1 MLNRGV
7 GRRGRWALALG
18 CVLLTSLFAVASS
31 AWAAYEN
38 VPTPTIEGPIP
49 VTPTSHP
56 FLATEIPLEQYGYTE
71 QEYFISGTGYTYN
84 TSGAVNVTGTRI
96 TTGGPNGNGTYPFKT
111 RIVVRRPVNPANFN
125 GKVIVEWQN
134 VTAGYDLEAN
144 WFSDP
149 YNIIKNGYAYVTV
162 DAQNVGVNY
171 LKKTFNPERYG
182 SLEVGPTGDA
192 LSYDIFG
199 SALKAVRGDGVGPEP
214 LGSLTPDIDKVVA
227 SGESQSCS
235 RLVTYYNKVAP
246 LQQIAD
252 AYLLTVCTEAIRAD
266 RPEKV
271 LRIISE
277 FENKNEQTE
286 AEYPTN
292 PSLRHWEAAGG
303 SHVPFMAAANWA
315 GPVERDV
322 GPDIADCTGKP
333 VLSRVQWPY
342 LIDAGTKELIEWAE
356 GGSPPPAAPRGEYV
370 NSKTLKRNSLGI
382 ALGGVRLPDVEVPTG
397 VNLAENSA
405 APAPN
410 PYPDSAFC
418 VLLGQYKPFSEAALS
433 SLYGNYGEYVEKV
446 EADAQKLEVEGFV
459 LPEDVPRIVDAAE
472 EFPSLPPTTPAL
484 SASSPNTG
492 DYQLSWRGP
501 VPSHET
507 ALVAHF
513 VETHPTFEV
522 QHRNA
527 SGEWTTVASG
537 LGEPRYSFA
546 SEQEGT
552 WQYRVRSTTVEPAF
566 AIEPEE
572 VIVSPWSQ
580 PSAAVKVDRTAPNPP
595 SATPD
600 RAPDYAGGGG
610 WYRDSVTVSFSENG
624 DPLLPDGSPGSG
636 VNPASVPASQT
647 FDTSGSHTACGT
659 VTDNAGNVSEAGCV
673 TVQVDA
679 TPPSLEV
686 SCPTS
691 VAIGAKGVVATVSA
705 SDGQSGLAQDPSG
718 TVAIDTSRAGPQTV
732 TRTAID
738 NVGHETTKSCTTMV
752 GYFVFI
758 TGPVNGKL
766 VVRSGEA
773 IGLSASAKV
782 NGKITVK
789 PGGALDIEGATV
801 SGSLSASDAALL
813 RICGASIGGSL
824 KASAGEGSVVI
835 GEGDSNCAASTIH
848 GAATITGDTAGVS
861 IDGNTFQSSLKVTGN
876 AGATSVTNNTIAGAL
891 TVESNSGTVTDTPNS
906 VTGRSK
912 LQ

>member
-1 MLNRGV
+1 MLNRRI
-7 GRRGRWALALG
+7 GRRGRLTLALS
-18 CVLLTSLFAVASS
+18 VLLLASLFAVTSAAS
-31 AWAAYEN
+31 AAYEN
-38 VPTPTIEGPIP
+38 VPTPTIEGPIA

-71 QEYFISGTGYTYN
+71 QEYFISGTGYTYS
-84 TSGAVNVTGTRI
+84 TSGAVNVTGTKI
-96 TTGGPNGNGTYPFKT
+96 VTGGPNGNGTYPFKT
-111 RIVVRRPVNPANFN
+111 RIVVRRPINPADFN

-182 SLEVGPTGDA
+182 TLEVGPSNDA

-214 LGSLTPDIDKVVA
+214 LGSLTPEINKVVA
-227 SGESQSCS
+227 SGESQSCG

-252 AYLLTVCTEAIRAD
+252 AYLLTVCTEAVRTD

-271 LRIISE
+271 LRIIIE
-277 FENKNEQTE
+277 FEKKNEQTE

-303 SHVPFMAAANWA
+303 SHVPFMAAANWS

-418 VLLGQYKPFSEAALS
+418 VLLGQYRPFSQETLAG
-433 SLYGNYGEYVEKV
+433 LYSNYGEYVEKV
-446 EADAQKLEVEGFV
+446 ETDAQKLEVEGFI
-459 LPEDVPRIVDAAE
+459 LPEDVSRIVDAAE
-472 EFPSLPPTTPAL
+472 EFPSLRPTVPAL
-484 SASSPNTG
+484 GGSSPNQG
-492 DYQLSWRGP
+492 GFQLSWRGP

-513 VETHPTFEV
+513 VEAHPTFEL
-522 QHRNA
+522 QHRDNG
-527 SGEWTTVASG
+527 GEWTTVASG
-537 LGEPRYSFA
+537 LSEPKYSFA
-546 SEQEGT
+546 SEEEGT
-552 WQYRVRSTTVEPAF
+552 WQYRVRSSTVEPAF

-580 PSAAVKVDRTAPNPP
+580 PSAEVKVDRSAPNPP
-595 SATPD
+595 SVAPD

-610 WYRDSVTVSFSENG
+610 WYKDSVTVTFSEAG
-624 DPLLPDGSPGSG
+624 DPLLPDGSLGSG
-636 VNPASVPASQT
+636 VNPLSVPASQT
-647 FDTSGSHTACGT
+647 FNTSGSHTACGT
-659 VTDNAGNVSEAGCV
+659 VIDNAGNESAPGCL

-679 TPPSLEV
+679 TAPTLEV

-691 VAIGAKGVVATVSA
+691 VGIGATAEATVTA
-705 SDGQSGLAQDPSG
+705 SDEQSGLASNPSG
-718 TVAIDTSRAGPQTV
+718 TVAINTSKAGPQT
-732 TRTAID
+732 TTAKAVD

-752 GYFVFI
+752 GYFVTI
-758 TGPVNGKL
+758 TGPVKKL

-773 IGLSASAKV
+773 IGLAASATVSGKV
-782 NGKITVK
+782 TVR
-789 PGGALDIEGATV
+789 PGGALDIEGAKL
-801 SGSLSASDAALL
+801 SSSLSSSGASLL
-813 RICGASIGGSL
+813 RICGASISGTVKATGG
-824 KASAGEGSVVI
+824 KGSVVL
-835 GEGDSNCAASTIH
+835 GEGTSECAGNTIH
-848 GAATITGDTAGVS
+848 GTTTISGNSHGVT
-861 IDGNTFQSSLKVTGN
+861 IDENAFGGSLKVTGN
-876 AGATSVTNNTIAGAL
+876 SGGTYVAHNTIAGGL
-891 TVESNSGTVTDTPNS
+891 TVTGNTGSVIDTPNT
-906 VTGRSK
+906 VKGKTK
-912 LQ
+912 L